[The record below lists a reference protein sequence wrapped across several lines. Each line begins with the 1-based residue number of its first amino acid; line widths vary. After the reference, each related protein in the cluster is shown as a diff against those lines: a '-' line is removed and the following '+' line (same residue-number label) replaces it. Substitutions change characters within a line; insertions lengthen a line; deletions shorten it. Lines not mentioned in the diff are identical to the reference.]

1 MAAPLIEFAQ
11 FAHPQRWWLRF
22 GTPPWLDDPRWTARA
37 FRVSFA
43 LGVMGVLSG
52 WLTIASL
59 FVSASVEPLLPNQA
73 EAIWLIG
80 APGFC
85 FAAGVLMPLSRWLG
99 RGWILTLLAIP
110 ASMLACYAGMMT
122 CFFVGPILADGPS
135 WVPGGREFAF
145 AYASFVGAAIVG
157 VWMGNPLRP
166 SACLA
171 VLAAALLATAAF
183 WPLWN
188 ADGNLGYVPTQVRD
202 MMSTSR
208 IYVSFQC
215 LTAIGLGVRL
225 WWPPTSTPER
235 TKHNS

>member
-1 MAAPLIEFAQ
+1 MPAPLIEFAQ
-11 FAHPQRWWLRF
+11 FSHPQRWWLRRRP
-22 GTPPWLDDPRWTARA
+22 PPWLDDPRWTARA
-37 FRVSFA
+37 FRASFA
-43 LGVMGVLSG
+43 LGAMGVLSG

-59 FVSASVEPLLPNQA
+59 FVSGLVEPLLGNQA
-73 EAIWLIG
+73 REAIWLFG

-135 WVPGGREFAF
+135 WVPGGKPFAF
-145 AYASFVGAAIVG
+145 VYASVVGAAIVG

-166 SACLA
+166 SAWLAALAAA
-171 VLAAALLATAAF
+171 VLASAAF

-188 ADGNLGYVPTQVRD
+188 VNANLGPVPSQVREL
-202 MMSTSR
+202 MNMAR

-215 LTAIGLGVRL
+215 LTSIGLGVRL
-225 WWPPTSTPER
+225 WWPPAAIAG
-235 TKHNS
+235 